1 VKAIILCG
9 GQGTRLR
16 EETEYRPKPMVE
28 VGGRPILW
36 HILKYYA
43 HFDVRDFIL
52 CLGYKGWMIKEY
64 FLNYEA
70 MNSDFTISL
79 GRLSAISYHAE
90 HDEQD
95 FRVTLADTGANTM
108 TGGRLARVRKH
119 VGRERVLVTYGDGLT
134 DLDLGEA
141 LRFHEAHGRL
151 ATVTTVRPSS
161 RFGVLDVGGD
171 GAVTA
176 FAEKPTLDGW
186 VSAGYFIFEPE
197 VFDLLDTDES
207 CVLEREPLE
216 RLAAA
221 GELMAYRHD
230 GFFFAM
236 DTFREYQ
243 QLNEWWADGNA
254 PWATPRRGTPVP
266 SRSTPTQRLRPAP
279 MPPRRPT
286 PPPLAAVIG

>member
-1 VKAIILCG
+1 MKAIILCG
-9 GQGTRLR
+9 GLGTRLR

-28 VGGRPILW
+28 IGGRPILW

-43 HFDVRDFIL
+43 RFDVRDFVL
-52 CLGYKGWMIKEY
+52 CLGYKGQMIKEY

-90 HDEQD
+90 HAEQD

-108 TGGRLARVRKH
+108 TGGRLARVRRHAGK
-119 VGRERVLVTYGDGLT
+119 ERVLVTYGDGLT
-134 DLDLGEA
+134 DLDLDAA

-161 RFGVLDVGGD
+161 RYGVLDVNDSGT
-171 GAVTA
+171 VEA
-176 FAEKPTLDGW
+176 FAEKPTLNGW

-197 VFDLLDTDES
+197 VFDLLDTAES
-207 CVLEREPLE
+207 CILEREPLE
-216 RLAAA
+216 RLAAE

-243 QLNEWWADGNA
+243 QLNEIWESGTA
-254 PWATPRRGTPVP
+254 PWANPRNSRTLGTGH
-266 SRSTPTQRLRPAP
+266 TPTQRLRRIAP
-279 MPPRRPT
+279 S
-286 PPPLAAVIG
+286 LVKAAS